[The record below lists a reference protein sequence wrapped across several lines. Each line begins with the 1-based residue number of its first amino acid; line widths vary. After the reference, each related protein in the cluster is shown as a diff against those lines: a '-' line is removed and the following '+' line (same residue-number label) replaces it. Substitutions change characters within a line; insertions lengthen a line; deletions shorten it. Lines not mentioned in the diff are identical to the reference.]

1 MYKLICTDM
10 DGTLLNSNF
19 AIPEENIRVLK
30 MAVEQGVEVALVSG
44 RPYNIGKYFANM
56 ISPKVHVIGTN
67 GTYFKYKDVVY
78 LKSLD
83 KNQMKRIYEVVS
95 KYDLIVHYKGY
106 NKLISNTPV
115 EISHH
120 YKMIN
125 PKLKEEDRIQ
135 IIENA
140 ALDAALDAEKGDI
153 CKAVCF
159 SRNKGVYDGI
169 KNAKLELKQY
179 NDLEVVSSLESNFE
193 VMRAGTSKAEAIKSL
208 SNYLGI
214 GQSETMCIG
223 DNENDISMIEYAG
236 FGVAMDNGSHDAKA
250 AADYVTD
257 TNNNAGVAK
266 AVLKFVLEEVHS

>member
-1 MYKLICTDM
+1 
-10 DGTLLNSNF
+10 
-19 AIPEENIRVLK
+19 
-30 MAVEQGVEVALVSG
+30 
-44 RPYNIGKYFANM
+44 M

-78 LKSLD
+78 LASLD
-83 KNQMKRIYEVVS
+83 KDQMKRIYEVAS
-95 KYDLIVHYKGY
+95 KYDLILHYKGY

-120 YKMIN
+120 YKRIN

-135 IIENA
+135 IIESTT
-140 ALDAALDAEKGDI
+140 LDAALDAEKGDI

-159 SRNKGVYDGI
+159 SKNNGVYDGI

-179 NDLEVVSSLESNFE
+179 NDFEVVSSHESNFE
-193 VMRAGTSKAEAIKSL
+193 VMCAGTSKVEAIKEL
-208 SNYLGI
+208 SSYLGI
-214 GQSETMCIG
+214 GPSETMSIG
-223 DNENDISMIEYAG
+223 DNENDISMIEYAAC
-236 FGVAMDNGSHDAKA
+236 GVAMGNGSHDAKA

-266 AVLKFVLEEVHS
+266 AVLKFIIEENS